1 MSWVRNGWIGRVLAA
16 MLVASML
23 PTLVVPPARAAGG
36 SQFGSYER
44 WIRAQIRVSSDV
56 VEKAIAEAVAE
67 RTNSLQDF
75 VAAFLES
82 YEAAAPE
89 RSIAHVFTDRELSN
103 EALMSYLQRRYTGI
117 VDDAVLSRVY
127 LAKAAHVASSGAQAA
142 GTTGAFTKVGVTPI
156 LSAGPALSQHFE
168 HIIISIRKRSSARP
182 LGP

>member
-23 PTLVVPPARAAGG
+23 PTLVVPPTRAAGG
-36 SQFGSYER
+36 SQFGSYEG

-67 RTNSLQDF
+67 RTDSLQDF

-103 EALMSYLQRRYTGI
+103 EALISYLQQRYTGT

-127 LAKAAHVASSGAQAA
+127 LSKVTHVASSGAHAA
-142 GTTGAFTKVGVTPI
+142 GTSGAFTEAGVTPI
-156 LSAGPALSQHFE
+156 ISGGPVHPQQDEF
-168 HIIISIRKRSSARP
+168 IVIPIRKRSSARP